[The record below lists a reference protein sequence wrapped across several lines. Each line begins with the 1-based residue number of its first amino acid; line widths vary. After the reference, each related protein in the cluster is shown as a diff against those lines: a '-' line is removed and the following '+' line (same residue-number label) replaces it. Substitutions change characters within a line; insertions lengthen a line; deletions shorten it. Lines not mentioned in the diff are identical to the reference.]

1 MSSHRFSKKLQ
12 DWHTV
17 LSATIRLSMGTKR
30 IGAHAMLVF
39 LELNGIV
46 LEYSQNEL
54 SDLFLSVAASNQN
67 YEDILRWLL
76 LHEQND

>member
-1 MSSHRFSKKLQ
+1 
-12 DWHTV
+12 
-17 LSATIRLSMGTKR
+17 
-30 IGAHAMLVF
+30 MLVF

-54 SDLFLSVAASNQN
+54 SDLFLSVAASKQN